1 VSPIGV
7 SMVRSRIAMHVKF
20 NIYAGVIPG
29 FWCSGCE
36 TRTKKYGSHTRI
48 IMPSLNATTVLLSR
62 TEKYIFER
70 VSCAKGIYNSYTF
83 PSSQL

>member
-1 VSPIGV
+1 VSHIGV

-36 TRTKKYGSHTRI
+36 TRTEKYGSHTRI
-48 IMPSLNATTVLLSR
+48 IMPSLNDCKSTGRNKTTS
-62 TEKYIFER
+62 I
-70 VSCAKGIYNSYTF
+70 I
-83 PSSQL
+83 

>member
-7 SMVRSRIAMHVKF
+7 SMVRSRIAVHVKF

-36 TRTKKYGSHTRI
+36 TRTEKYGSHTRI
-48 IMPSLNATTVLLSR
+48 IMPSLNDTRICTRRLAR
-62 TEKYIFER
+62 EIE
-70 VSCAKGIYNSYTF
+70 
-83 PSSQL
+83 